1 MCYGRIFMEINFE
14 TFKEVFCESLSDSY
28 SVDEIDEVTKVFD
41 LKVDTLDMMQI
52 IFDIEIKFKIKVD
65 DTIYNNLNT
74 EITLKDL
81 YDNILK
87 FQMS

>member
-1 MCYGRIFMEINFE
+1 MEIKFE
-14 TFKEVFCESLSDSY
+14 EFKEVFCKSLSDSY
-28 SVDEIDEVTKVFD
+28 SVDELNEVTKVFD
-41 LKVDTLDMMQI
+41 LKVDSLDMMQI

>member
-1 MCYGRIFMEINFE
+1 MEINFE
-14 TFKEVFCESLSDSY
+14 EFKEVFCKSLSDSY
-28 SVDEIDEVTKVFD
+28 SVDEINEVTKVFD
-41 LKVDTLDMMQI
+41 LKVDSLDMMQI
-52 IFDIEIKFKIKVD
+52 IFDIEINFKIKID

-74 EITLKDL
+74 SITLKDL

>member
-1 MCYGRIFMEINFE
+1 MEIKFE
-14 TFKEVFCESLSDSY
+14 EFKEVFCKSLSDSY
-28 SVDEIDEVTKVFD
+28 SVDEINEVTKVFD
-41 LKVDTLDMMQI
+41 LKVDSLDMMQI
-52 IFDIEIKFKIKVD
+52 IFDIEIYFKIKID

-74 EITLKDL
+74 GITLKDL

>member
-1 MCYGRIFMEINFE
+1 MLLENIMEINFE
-14 TFKEVFCESLSDSY
+14 EFKEVFCKSLSDSY
-28 SVDEIDEVTKVFD
+28 SVDEINEVTKVFD
-41 LKVDTLDMMQI
+41 LKVDSLDMMQI
-52 IFDIEIKFKIKVD
+52 IFDIEINFKIKID

-74 EITLKDL
+74 GITLKDL

>member
-1 MCYGRIFMEINFE
+1 MELNFE
-14 TFKEVFCESLSDSY
+14 KFKEAICNSLADSY
-28 SVDEIDEVTKVFD
+28 SVDEINEITKIFD
-41 LKVDTLDMMQI
+41 LKVDSLDIMQI
-52 IFDIEIKFKIKVD
+52 IFDIEIKFKIKID
-65 DTIYNNLNT
+65 DSIYNSLNK

>member
-1 MCYGRIFMEINFE
+1 MEIKFE
-14 TFKEVFCESLSDSY
+14 EFKEVFCKSLSDSY
-28 SVDEIDEVTKVFD
+28 SVDEINEVTKVFD
-41 LKVDTLDMMQI
+41 LKVDSLDMMQI

>member
-1 MCYGRIFMEINFE
+1 MEINFE
-14 TFKEVFCESLSDSY
+14 EFKEVFCKSLSDSY
-28 SVDEIDEVTKVFD
+28 SVDEINEVTKVFD
-41 LKVDTLDMMQI
+41 LKVDSLDMMQI
-52 IFDIEIKFKIKVD
+52 IFDIEINFKIKID

-74 EITLKDL
+74 GITLKDL

>member
-1 MCYGRIFMEINFE
+1 MEINFE
-14 TFKEVFCESLSDSY
+14 EFKEVFCKSLSDSY

-41 LKVDTLDMMQI
+41 LKVDSLDMMQI
-52 IFDIEIKFKIKVD
+52 IFDIEIYFKIKID

-74 EITLKDL
+74 GITLKDL

>member
-1 MCYGRIFMEINFE
+1 MEIKFE
-14 TFKEVFCESLSDSY
+14 EFKEVFCKSLSDSY
-28 SVDEIDEVTKVFD
+28 SVDEINEVTKVFD
-41 LKVDTLDMMQI
+41 LKVDSLDMMQI
-52 IFDIEIKFKIKVD
+52 IFDIEINFKIKID

-74 EITLKDL
+74 GITLKDL